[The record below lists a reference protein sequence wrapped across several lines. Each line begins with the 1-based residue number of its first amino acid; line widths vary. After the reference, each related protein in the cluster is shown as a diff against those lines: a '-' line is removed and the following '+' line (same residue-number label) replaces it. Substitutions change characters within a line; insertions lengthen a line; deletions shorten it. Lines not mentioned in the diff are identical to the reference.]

1 MRVRLQSVLG
11 ISWLAVCGFAGIGR
25 LWVLLFHASFYASAL
40 YYSVAWFFCL
50 LHLTGAAA
58 GFFLLRGARWGRT
71 LIVCISILIVLA
83 TIMMLSGGI
92 TLPAAYSVVSVLAA
106 VSLVSMYVSAI
117 FRQWFLLPLVLI
129 CIHSAMVALVAVAIS
144 TSPDPEAGMAWV
156 LPFYAD
162 FPASLLIRAM
172 PHGNAMV
179 LFLIVGGV
187 YWGIIGAIIQFL
199 WRKFTRPT

>member
-1 MRVRLQSVLG
+1 MQTPES
-11 ISWLAVCGFAGIGR
+11 S
-25 LWVLLFHASFYASAL
+25 
-40 YYSVAWFFCL
+40 
-50 LHLTGAAA
+50 
-58 GFFLLRGARWGRT
+58 
-71 LIVCISILIVLA
+71 
-83 TIMMLSGGI
+83 
-92 TLPAAYSVVSVLAA
+92 
-106 VSLVSMYVSAI
+106 